1 MVNSADFATRFQEET
16 QKNMERVQAMVDSF
30 VVNPADPPMALTHR
44 EIIWKRGKTRLYRYH
59 SNDTPVALPT
69 PYLIVP
75 GWASAD
81 PTSST

>member
-1 MVNSADFATRFQEET
+1 M
-16 QKNMERVQAMVDSF
+16 QALVDNF

-59 SNDTPVALPT
+59 SNDTPVAYPT

-75 GWASAD
+75 WLGNQHV
-81 PTSST
+81 PTSYAPHARRQHD